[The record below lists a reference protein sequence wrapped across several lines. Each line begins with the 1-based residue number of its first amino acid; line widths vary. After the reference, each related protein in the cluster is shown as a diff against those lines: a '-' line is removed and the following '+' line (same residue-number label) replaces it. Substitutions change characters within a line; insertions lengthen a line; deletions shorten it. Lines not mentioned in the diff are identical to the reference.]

1 MLKDILT
8 IRKRTENLLLLEVKP
23 GSQMELIENGFD
35 GSEKLFRLQTNG
47 GQNSYTPF
55 YGEELRAGNTFNCGP
70 YGSTIASS
78 EFSEQ
83 RRKIILVAISL
94 GFKI

>member
-8 IRKRTENLLLLEVKP
+8 VRKRTENLLLLEVKP

-35 GSEKLFRLQTNG
+35 GSEKLFRLQING
-47 GQNSYTPF
+47 EQNSYTPF
-55 YGEELRAGNTFNCGP
+55 YGEELRAGNTFSCGP
-70 YGSTIASS
+70 YGTTMASA

-83 RRKIILVAISL
+83 RRKILLVAISL

>member
-8 IRKRTENLLLLEVKP
+8 IKKRTGNLLLLEVKP

-35 GSEKLFRLQTNG
+35 GSEKLFRLQTDG
-47 GQNSYTPF
+47 DQNYYTPF
-55 YGEELRAGNTFNCGP
+55 YGEELKAGNTFNCGP
-70 YGSTIASS
+70 RGTTMASS

-83 RRKIILVAISL
+83 RRKIILVAMSL
-94 GFKI
+94 GFRI

>member
-8 IRKRTENLLLLEVKP
+8 IKKRTENLLLLEVKP
-23 GSQMELIENGFD
+23 GSQIELIENGFD

-47 GQNSYTPF
+47 DQNYYTPF
-55 YGEELRAGNTFNCGP
+55 FGEELKAGSTFSCGP
-70 YGSTIASS
+70 RGMTMASP

-83 RRKIILVAISL
+83 RRKIILVAMSL